1 MLAERESA
9 MRARILELERRN
21 AFLEDQLSS
30 ARQLSSCGTSERQT
44 GIEVTSS
51 AIFARLQVLHLHEHT
66 IPIQPNRSVVIEI
79 GASDRDTMDVEFLPH
94 SKSSFLITCE
104 PVVDKYARALA
115 RNAKGAGDAFQKLGH
130 HHSRG
135 IVLPIAVGP
144 RELRGVQKL
153 NLGRNSGCSSLLSV
167 DKASNRLGFCRMT
180 FDTREVPTIT
190 LEMLLGWVNRTV
202 DFIKVDAQGLDV
214 ATIQSAYSRIGQV
227 QSFAMEVVSD
237 ACDPIYAGQP
247 KCSTVLSSLA
257 ALGFKPV
264 TSVDCV
270 PRYARKI
277 HNKHKSNA
285 FECELDVLFVRS
297 SRDVT
302 DPGAIDDV
310 YWQYHNLG
318 LNGCESLYPANAT
331 KTLATNPPPGKAVFH
346 FGPAGPRFFGTGRGT
361 KIDKFN
367 RGATF
372 STHSYGMPYICNEA
386 LFAASASV
394 GT

>member
-79 GASDRDTMDVEFLPH
+79 GASDRNTMDVEFLPH

-135 IVLPIAVGP
+135 LVLPIAVGP

-153 NLGRNSGCSSLLSV
+153 NLGRNSGCSSLLRPS
-167 DKASNRLGFCRMT
+167 
-180 FDTREVPTIT
+180 
-190 LEMLLGWVNRTV
+190 
-202 DFIKVDAQGLDV
+202 
-214 ATIQSAYSRIGQV
+214 
-227 QSFAMEVVSD
+227 
-237 ACDPIYAGQP
+237 
-247 KCSTVLSSLA
+247 
-257 ALGFKPV
+257 
-264 TSVDCV
+264 
-270 PRYARKI
+270 
-277 HNKHKSNA
+277 
-285 FECELDVLFVRS
+285 
-297 SRDVT
+297 
-302 DPGAIDDV
+302 
-310 YWQYHNLG
+310 
-318 LNGCESLYPANAT
+318 
-331 KTLATNPPPGKAVFH
+331 
-346 FGPAGPRFFGTGRGT
+346 
-361 KIDKFN
+361 
-367 RGATF
+367 
-372 STHSYGMPYICNEA
+372 
-386 LFAASASV
+386 
-394 GT
+394 